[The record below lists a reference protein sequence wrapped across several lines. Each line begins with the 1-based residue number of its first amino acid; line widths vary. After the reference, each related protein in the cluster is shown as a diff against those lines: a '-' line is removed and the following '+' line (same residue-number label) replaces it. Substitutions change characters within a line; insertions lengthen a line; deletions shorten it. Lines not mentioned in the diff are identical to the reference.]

1 MKDIKNLLSKYLTEG
16 ENPSERK
23 EIYDWYHAQDNKGL
37 HNDAEI
43 DKLSRHA
50 KDRVFE
56 SIRLNKR
63 RALVRQL
70 VRIGAV
76 AASLIFVGLMGY
88 YYWDQQHRVVL
99 ADDHQLAAI
108 APAGRGALITLPDGS
123 KIATDDLQM
132 NVPME
137 MGDFIITKDQA
148 GEVSYHPKNGVQP
161 KNQSH
166 CMETARS
173 STYDLVLSDG
183 TKVKLNEN
191 SSLTYPAAFGEG
203 DRIVTLE
210 GEAYFQVTKSEKHSR
225 FKVKTQ
231 HQTTEVLGTKFNIRS
246 YHGEPV
252 VYTTLAEGRIQVE
265 PQNEKLE
272 GVLLHPG
279 QQSVLTEKHIATAIV
294 DLDVVLGWTQDIFY
308 FNGTNTEAVLD
319 QIAKWYNIDI
329 TYDKGATEIRYRGK
343 IPRNLPLDQL
353 VKLLEYADLKV
364 KPTIDKNKRVN
375 LIINSSN

>member
-1 MKDIKNLLSKYLTEG
+1 MKDIKNLLSKYLTER
-16 ENPSERK
+16 ENSAERK
-23 EIYDWYHAQDNKGL
+23 EIYDWYHAQDNKTL

-43 DKLSRHA
+43 DELGRHA

-56 SIRLNKR
+56 SIRLSKR

-76 AASLIFVGLMGY
+76 AASLVFVALMGY
-88 YYWDQQHRVVL
+88 YYWAQQHTVL
-99 ADDHQLAAI
+99 LVDDRYLAAI
-108 APAGRGALITLPDGS
+108 VPTGKGALITLPDGS
-123 KIATDDLQM
+123 KIATGDLQM
-132 NVPME
+132 NVPVE
-137 MGDFIITKDQA
+137 MGNFIITKDQA
-148 GEVSYHPKNGVQP
+148 GEVSYHHKNGAQST
-161 KNQSH
+161 NQSH
-166 CMETARS
+166 RMETARS

-183 TKVKLNEN
+183 TMVKLNEN
-191 SSLTYPAAFGEG
+191 SSLTYPAVFGEG
-203 DRIVTLE
+203 DRVVTLE

-231 HQTTEVLGTKFNIRS
+231 HQTTEVLGTKFNIKS
-246 YHGEPV
+246 YNGESV

-265 PQNEKLE
+265 PQNENLG

-279 QQSVLTEKHIATAIV
+279 QQSVLTEKQLATAIV
-294 DLDVVLGWTQDIFY
+294 DLDVALGWTQDIFY
-308 FNGTNTEAVLD
+308 FNGTNTGSVLD

-329 TYDKGATEIRYRGK
+329 TYDKGATETRYRGK
-343 IPRNLPLDQL
+343 ISRNLPLDQL

-375 LIINSSN
+375 LIIN